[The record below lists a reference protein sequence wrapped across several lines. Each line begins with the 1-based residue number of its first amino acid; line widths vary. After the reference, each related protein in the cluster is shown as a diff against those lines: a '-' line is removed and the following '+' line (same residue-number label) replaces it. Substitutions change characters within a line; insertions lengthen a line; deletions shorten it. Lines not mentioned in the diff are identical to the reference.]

1 MSSLQAQIEKRGER
15 IFDLVDRYPESIFS
29 TAGFYQRMMALS
41 MRDEHFK
48 VQMFRFVDVL
58 ASLQRSS
65 DIVQHLGEYFADM
78 RDGFAA
84 YKPRKSRV
92 ASPSLR
98 GFAPVI
104 HTGVRLARI
113 VPWLSSMVL
122 RRNVSGMARQFIAGK
137 NPDDVMKTLRKR
149 RQQNIGFTV
158 DLLGEAV
165 VSETEAGAYAARCS
179 ELLEHLSRETCGWT
193 DPLGT
198 NSELFPVVNLSVKI
212 SALYSQMNPADPVG
226 AIAHLAPKLRP
237 ILRRARELGAFI
249 NFDMESYA
257 HKNTT
262 LDLFKTLCAEAEF
275 KDWPHAGI
283 VIQAYLRDAEA
294 DLRDLIEWGRARG
307 TRFTVRL
314 VKGAYWDYEKI
325 KSRQNGWDCP
335 VYLQKP
341 ESDVNFEA
349 LTRVLLENE
358 SIVTAA
364 FGSHNVRS
372 IAHAQ
377 ALAEELGIDRSRFEF
392 QFLYG
397 MAGPIKRA
405 LVEMSYRVREYCP
418 VGELLPGMS
427 YLVRRLLE
435 NTSNEGFLRAKFS
448 EHVSAAQLLRNPG
461 EIIRRGES
469 ASPLAKGER
478 IEVRRS
484 TPGSAQDTE
493 TLTLPSPFARERR
506 TTTAE
511 DRHRY
516 NGANGR
522 ARQCQSGS
530 DPGAPPGVEQPPG
543 DVYKN
548 SPLVNFV
555 YKESQEKMQAALR
568 DVRNRF
574 GQEFPLVINGEK
586 IWTDK
591 LTPSVNPSAP
601 NEIVGY
607 AAEAGIP
614 EAERA
619 VKAARDAF
627 GKWSRTS
634 FEERAQLLE
643 RAAAIL
649 DRRRYELS
657 ALEVFE
663 VGKPWAEADG
673 DLREAIDFCH
683 FYAHQMRLIGR
694 PRLTQQVPG
703 EESYQHYWPRGVAL
717 VIAPWNFPMAILCGM
732 VSAALVTGNTV
743 IMKPSEQ
750 SLNIGAMLMEIFE
763 EAGVPPGVL
772 NFLNGRGSVI
782 GAHLVDHKDVDLI
795 AFTGSREVGLRI
807 WESAGKT
814 REGQRELKHV
824 ICEMGGKNPVI
835 IDSDADLDEA
845 IVDSIYSAF
854 GYQGQKCSA
863 LSRLIVLEE
872 NYDRV
877 MERLLNAAASLRVG
891 NPEAP
896 GIMVGPVIDEAAYRR
911 ILEYIDIGKS
921 EATLAYQ
928 AKDLPPQGYFIPP
941 TIFTGVKPDMR
952 IAREE
957 IFGPVLSVLK
967 VRDLDEAIEVA
978 NGTDYALTAG
988 FFSRSPANIERA
1000 KAEIEAGNVYIN
1012 RSCTGAVVGRHPF
1025 GGFKMSGGGT
1035 KAGGEDYLLQ
1045 FLLPRVV
1052 TENIMRHGF
1061 APEETPQYRDEF
1073 LPPR

>member
-1 MSSLQAQIEKRGER
+1 
-15 IFDLVDRYPESIFS
+15 
-29 TAGFYQRMMALS
+29 
-41 MRDEHFK
+41 
-48 VQMFRFVDVL
+48 FRFVDVL
-58 ASLQRSS
+58 ASLQRSG
-65 DIVQHLGEYFADM
+65 DIVQHLEEYFAPAPAG

-165 VSETEAGAYAARCS
+165 VSETEAGAYAARCL
-179 ELLEHLSRETCGWT
+179 ELLEHLARETRGWT

-212 SALYSQMNPADPVG
+212 SALYSQMNPADPAD

-237 ILRRARELGAFI
+237 ILRRARELRAFI

-262 LDLFKTLCAEAEF
+262 LDLFKKICTEAEF
-275 KDWPHAGI
+275 NDWPHAGI
-283 VIQAYLRDAEA
+283 VIQTYLRDAEK

-405 LVEMSYRVREYCP
+405 LVEMGYRVREYCP

-448 EHVSAAQLLRNPG
+448 EHVSARELLRDPG

-469 ASPLAKGER
+469 ASPLSERER

-484 TPGSAQDTE
+484 TPGSAQE
-493 TLTLPSPFARERR
+493 TLTLPSPFGRERR
-506 TTTAE
+506 TTATTAE

-516 NGANGR
+516 DGADRRTRLQG
-522 ARQCQSGS
+522 G
-530 DPGAPPGVEQPPG
+530 PPGVEQPPG
-543 DVYKN
+543 DVYRN

-555 YKESQEKMQAALR
+555 YKESQEQMQAALR
-568 DVRNRF
+568 EVRNRF
-574 GQEFPLVINGEK
+574 GRKFPLVINGEK

-673 DLREAIDFCH
+673 DIREAIDFCH

-703 EESYQHYWPRGVAL
+703 EESYQHYWPRGVVL

-824 ICEMGGKNPVI
+824 ICEMGGKNAMI

-967 VRDLDEAIEVA
+967 VRDLDEAIGVA

>member
-1 MSSLQAQIEKRGER
+1 MSSLQQEIEQRGLR
-15 IFDLVDRYPESIFS
+15 MFDLVDQNPESIFS
-29 TAGFYQRMMALS
+29 KAGFYQRMMAFS

-58 ASLQRSS
+58 ASLRHST
-65 DIVQHLGEYFADM
+65 DIVRHLGEYFADM
-78 RDGFAA
+78 RNGSVPF
-84 YKPRKSRV
+84 
-92 ASPSLR
+92 LQ
-98 GFAPVI
+98 
-104 HTGVRLARI
+104 TGIKAARI
-113 VPWLSSMVL
+113 FPWLTAPIL
-122 RRNVSGMARQFIAGK
+122 RWNVSGMARQFIAGRD
-137 NPDDVMKTLRKR
+137 PDDVMKTLRKR
-149 RQQNIGFTV
+149 RREKIGFTV

-165 VSETEAGAYAARCS
+165 VSEHETDEYAARCFH
-179 ELLEHLSRETCGWT
+179 LLEGLAEQTRGWT
-193 DPLGT
+193 DPLGDGA
-198 NSELFPVVNLSVKI
+198 ELFPVVNVSVKI
-212 SALYSQMNPADPVG
+212 SALYSQMNPADPED

-237 ILRRARELGAFI
+237 ILRRAREVGAFI

-262 LDLFKTLCAEAEF
+262 LQLFRTLFTEPDFRE
-275 KDWPHAGI
+275 WPHVGI
-283 VIQAYLRDAEA
+283 VIQAYLRDAER
-294 DLRDLIEWGRARG
+294 DLRELIEWGRMRG

-325 KSRQNGWDCP
+325 KAAQNGWRVP
-335 VYLQKP
+335 VWLQKP
-341 ESDVNFEA
+341 ESDANFEVC
-349 LTRVLLENE
+349 TRILLENE
-358 SIVTAA
+358 AIVTSA

-377 ALAEELGIDRSRFEF
+377 SYAEQLGIDKSRIEF
-392 QFLYG
+392 QLLYG

-405 LVEMSYRVREYCP
+405 LVEMGYRVREYCP

-435 NTSNEGFLRAKFS
+435 NTSNEGFLRAKFA
-448 EHVSAAQLLRNPG
+448 ENVSADELLRDPK
-461 EIIRRGES
+461 E
-469 ASPLAKGER
+469 L
-478 IEVRRS
+478 VRQNRANLS
-484 TPGSAQDTE
+484 E
-493 TLTLPSPFARERR
+493 TTIPAI
-506 TTTAE
+506 TE
-511 DRHRY
+511 DRAPK
-516 NGANGR
+516 NGA
-522 ARQCQSGS
+522 SIES
-530 DPGAPPGVEQPPG
+530 PPG
-543 DVYKN
+543 DIYEN

-555 YKESQEKMQAALR
+555 YQESQEKMRTALR
-568 DVRNRF
+568 EARNRF
-574 GQEFPLVINGEK
+574 GEKYPLVIGGEK
-586 IWTDK
+586 VWRDK

-601 NEIVGY
+601 KEIVGY
-607 AAEAGIP
+607 VAEAGIP

-619 VKAARDAF
+619 VKAARAALD
-627 GKWSRTS
+627 KWSRTP
-634 FEERAQLLE
+634 FEERARLLE
-643 RAAAIL
+643 GAAAIV
-649 DRRRYELS
+649 DRRRYGLS

-673 DLREAIDFCH
+673 DIREAIDFCR
-683 FYAHQMRLIGR
+683 FYAERMRQIGR
-694 PRLTQQVPG
+694 PRLTQHVPG

-717 VIAPWNFPMAILCGM
+717 VIAPWNFPIAILCGM

-750 SLNIGAMLMEIFE
+750 SIVCGAMLMQVFE

-772 NFLNGRGSVI
+772 NFLSGRGSVI

-807 WESAGKT
+807 WESAGIT
-814 REGQRELKHV
+814 RPGQRELKHV
-824 ICEMGGKNPVI
+824 VCEMGGKNPVI

-845 IVDSIYSAF
+845 IADSIYSAF

-872 NYDRV
+872 NYERV
-877 MERLLNAAASLRVG
+877 MERLLSATASLRVG
-891 NPEAP
+891 NPEEP
-896 GIMVGPVIDEAAYRR
+896 GMMVGPVIDEAAYKR
-911 ILEYIDIGKS
+911 IQEYIDIGKG

-928 AKDLPPQGYFIPP
+928 AKGVPPEGYFIPP
-941 TIFTGVKPDMR
+941 TIFTDVKPEMR

-967 VRDLDEAIEVA
+967 VRDLDEAIDVA

-988 FFSRSPANIERA
+988 FFSRSPANIDRA
-1000 KAEIEAGNVYIN
+1000 KAQIEAGNVYIN

-1035 KAGGEDYLLQ
+1035 KAGGADYLLQ

-1052 TENIMRHGF
+1052 TENVTRHGF

-1073 LPPR
+1073 LWPKRQ